1 MIKIDVPYHGPK
13 LNLKAGDLVEFTGT
27 IYCGRDMVLPKV
39 VEAAENGTLSQHDI
53 DMEGAVI
60 FHTAVSC
67 AGIAPTT
74 SSKPEIQ
81 GSIIPLSRHG
91 ALFHLGKGLVSQET
105 VDGMKKE
112 GSYFLVTPPVAALL
126 TAQMTECK
134 CVFHP
139 EYGMEGLYKIQV
151 KDFPAIVAAADGETI
166 FAK

>member
-67 AGIAPTT
+67 RRASPQPPAASQRFRVPLFLC
-74 SSKPEIQ
+74 PDMARC
-81 GSIIPLSRHG
+81 SILAKAWFPRR
-91 ALFHLGKGLVSQET
+91 
-105 VDGMKKE
+105 
-112 GSYFLVTPPVAALL
+112 PW
-126 TAQMTECK
+126 TA
-134 CVFHP
+134 
-139 EYGMEGLYKIQV
+139 
-151 KDFPAIVAAADGETI
+151 
-166 FAK
+166 